1 MFYKNFEDHITWKT
15 GIVIR
20 NWPLPGFRSPSEVAS
35 MAELDILQN
44 GWTSGA
50 THFYMLMPSEFREWQ
65 AEQREGTVE
74 AQPAGHNTRAEGGH
88 APANSSRP
96 NEDGTSSSG
105 NAHAAQSQSTSNTNT
120 HSHATGD
127 SSAGPPHGTF
137 VNSFAVTGIHGAPIA
152 MKKRARKERSDKGKP
167 RKKRAVRGRHSNDN
181 DED

>member
-20 NWPLPGFRSPSEVAS
+20 NWPLPGFCSPSEVAS

-74 AQPAGHNTRAEGGH
+74 
-88 APANSSRP
+88 S
-96 NEDGTSSSG
+96 
-105 NAHAAQSQSTSNTNT
+105 
-120 HSHATGD
+120 
-127 SSAGPPHGTF
+127 
-137 VNSFAVTGIHGAPIA
+137 V
-152 MKKRARKERSDKGKP
+152 RK
-167 RKKRAVRGRHSNDN
+167 
-181 DED
+181 